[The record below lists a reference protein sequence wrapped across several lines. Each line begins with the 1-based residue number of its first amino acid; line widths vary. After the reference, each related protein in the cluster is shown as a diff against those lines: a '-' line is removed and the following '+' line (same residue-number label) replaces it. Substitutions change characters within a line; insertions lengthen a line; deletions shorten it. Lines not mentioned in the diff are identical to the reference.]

1 MTRRNLA
8 LIALN
13 VLLFVLLILL
23 WAASGG
29 PGRL

>member
-1 MTRRNLA
+1 MTKRQ
-8 LIALN
+8 IAHI
-13 VLLFVLLILL
+13 VLLILLVVLMIAL